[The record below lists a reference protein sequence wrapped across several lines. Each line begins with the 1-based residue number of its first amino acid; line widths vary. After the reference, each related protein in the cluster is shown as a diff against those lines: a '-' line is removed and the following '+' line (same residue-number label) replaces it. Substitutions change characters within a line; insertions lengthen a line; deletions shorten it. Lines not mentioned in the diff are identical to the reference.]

1 MKDIESARLEIDS
14 LDKEL
19 ISLFEKRMKLC
30 AEIAEYKSENK
41 IPVFDA
47 SREAAVIEK
56 SAVIE
61 NESIRRYCAEF
72 LKSNMELSKRFQCE
86 KLNVPAFPVAVK
98 RGGINGLSDFFD
110 LGRKVLVVTDSGVPG
125 NYLDTVVS
133 QCKFAFTLVLPQ
145 GEKSKSLENFEL
157 ICKKLLENGFGRN
170 DCVVALGGGMVG
182 DLSGFAAAS
191 YMRGIDF
198 YNIPTTV
205 LAQAD
210 ASTGGKTAIDFCG
223 IKNSVGAFYPA
234 KAVLIDTELLGT
246 LPRRHFTNGLAEAVK
261 VAALLDTKLF
271 EIFENEDVYEN
282 IDEII
287 TRSLIAKQ
295 KIVFADEHENG
306 LRRVL
311 NFGHTV
317 GHAVESLSELLH
329 GECVAIGML
338 PMCEKE
344 TAKRIEAV
352 LKKLGLPTEWNG
364 NPNELLPVIGHDK
377 KSAGDKIN
385 TVICDDIGKY
395 HFELLSPEEIV
406 GRMKK
411 GDTKDE

>member
-1 MKDIESARLEIDS
+1 MKDMESARKEIDS

-19 ISLFEKRMKLC
+19 VNIFEKRMKLC
-30 AEIAEYKSENK
+30 AEIAEYKSKNE
-41 IPVFDA
+41 IPVYDA

-56 SAVIE
+56 SSVIG

-72 LKSNMELSKRFQCE
+72 LKNNMELSKRYQCE
-86 KLNVPAFPVAVK
+86 LLDFPIPPVMIK
-98 RGGINGLSDFFD
+98 SGGINELGSFFD
-110 LGRKVLVVTDSGVPG
+110 LERKTLVVTDSGVPQK
-125 NYLDTVVS
+125 YLDNVVS
-133 QCKFAFTLVLPQ
+133 QCENAFTLVLPQ
-145 GEKSKSLENFEL
+145 GEKSKSLESFEL
-157 ICKKLLENGFGRN
+157 ICKELLENKFGRD
-170 DCVVALGGGMVG
+170 DCVIALGGGMVG

-205 LAQAD
+205 LAQTD
-210 ASTGGKTAIDFCG
+210 ASIGGKTAIDFCG

-234 KAVLIDTELLGT
+234 KAVLIDTKLLET
-246 LPRRHFTNGLAEAVK
+246 LPRRHFVNGLAEAVK

-271 EIFENEDVYEN
+271 EIFENGNVHEN

-287 TRSLIAKQ
+287 TRSVIAKQ
-295 KIVFADEHENG
+295 KVVSADEHENG
-306 LRRVL
+306 IRRVL
-311 NFGHTV
+311 NFGHTI
-317 GHAVESLSELLH
+317 GHAVESASGLLH
-329 GECVAIGML
+329 GESVAIGML

-344 TAKRIEAV
+344 AARRIEYV

-364 NPNELLPVIGHDK
+364 NPNELLPIIEHDK

-385 TVICDDIGKY
+385 TVICDGIGKY
-395 HFELLSPEEIV
+395 HFELLSPEEII

-411 GDTKDE
+411 GDTKNE